1 MRKGQIDHS
10 TTTALIT
17 GGTQGLGLAIAKEL
31 VHANCTQIIIAGR
44 TEKTGQA
51 ARQMLEDMGCA
62 CLFYRCDISSHSD
75 CADLLSASFKR
86 FGPVNALV
94 NSAALTTRGTLLDSS
109 AELFEAHINTNL
121 RAPFFLM
128 QGVANRLIEAKL
140 AGSFVNILSVSAYVG
155 QSFLAPYAASKG
167 GLISLTK
174 NAANMLRH
182 HKIRVN
188 GVAPGWMDT
197 PGEDAIQKQ
206 FHNADDNWR
215 EDAARSLPLGQLVDP
230 EQLAPLV
237 SYLLSPSSGVIT
249 GAMIDYDQQIVGAM
263 PE

>member
-1 MRKGQIDHS
+1 MNKIDHTQ
-10 TTTALIT
+10 TTVLIT
-17 GGTQGLGLAIAKEL
+17 GGTQGLGFAVAREMASAGCRQFVL
-31 VHANCTQIIIAGR
+31 AGR
-44 TEKTGQA
+44 CKEKGATAQA
-51 ARQMLEDMGCA
+51 QLEAEGA
-62 CLFYRCDISSHSD
+62 SVAFHSCDITNPQE
-75 CADLLSASFKR
+75 CEALLAAAHDR
-86 FGPVNALV
+86 FGAINALL
-94 NSAALTTRGTLLDSS
+94 NSAALTTRGTILDSS
-109 AELFEAHINTNL
+109 LELFDAHINTNL

-128 QGVANRLIEAKL
+128 QGVANRLIAENM
-140 AGSFVNILSVSAYVG
+140 AGSMVNILSVSAYVG

-197 PGEDAIQKQ
+197 PGEDDIQKR
-206 FHNADDNWR
+206 FHGADDSWR
-215 EDAARSLPLGQLVDP
+215 EAAAKTLPFGQLVDAK
-230 EQLAPLV
+230 QLAPLI

-249 GAMIDYDQQIVGAM
+249 GSVIDYDQQIVGAL

>member
-1 MRKGQIDHS
+1 MNKIDHTQ
-10 TTTALIT
+10 TTVLIT
-17 GGTQGLGLAIAKEL
+17 GGTQGLGFAVAQEMQAAGCRQFVL
-31 VHANCTQIIIAGR
+31 AGR
-44 TEKTGQA
+44 SKEKGAAAQSRLETEGAKVV
-51 ARQMLEDMGCA
+51 
-62 CLFYRCDISSHSD
+62 FHPCDITNPQE
-75 CADLLSASFKR
+75 CEALLAAAQNR
-86 FGPVNALV
+86 FGAINALL
-94 NSAALTTRGTLLDSS
+94 NSAALTTRGTILDSS
-109 AELFEAHINTNL
+109 LELFDDHINTNL

-128 QGVANRLIEAKL
+128 QGVANRLIAENR
-140 AGSFVNILSVSAYVG
+140 AGSMVNILSVSAYVG

-197 PGEDAIQKQ
+197 PGEDEIQKR
-206 FHNADDNWR
+206 FHGAEDNWR
-215 EDAARSLPLGQLVDP
+215 EEAAKSLPLGQLVDP
-230 EQLAPLV
+230 KQLAPLI

-249 GAMIDYDQQIVGAM
+249 GSIIDYDQQIVGAL

>member
-1 MRKGQIDHS
+1 MNMADHTQ
-10 TTTALIT
+10 TTVLIT
-17 GGTQGLGLAIAKEL
+17 GGTQGLGFAVAQEMLAVGCRQFVL
-31 VHANCTQIIIAGR
+31 AGR
-44 TEKTGQA
+44 SKEKGAVAQSRLETEGA
-51 ARQMLEDMGCA
+51 SVA
-62 CLFYRCDISSHSD
+62 FHPCDITSPQE
-75 CADLLSASFKR
+75 CEALLAAAHDR
-86 FGPVNALV
+86 FGPVNALL
-94 NSAALTTRGTLLDSS
+94 NSAALTTRGTILDSS
-109 AELFEAHINTNL
+109 LELFDDHINTNL

-128 QGVANRLIEAKL
+128 QGVANRLIAENR
-140 AGSFVNILSVSAYVG
+140 AGSMVNILSVSAYVG

-197 PGEDAIQKQ
+197 PGEDEIQKR
-206 FHNADDNWR
+206 FHGAEDNWR
-215 EDAARSLPLGQLVDP
+215 EEAAKGLPFGQLVDP
-230 EQLAPLV
+230 KQLAPLI

-249 GAMIDYDQQIVGAM
+249 GSIIDYDQQIVGAL

>member
-1 MRKGQIDHS
+1 MNKIDHTQ
-10 TTTALIT
+10 TTVLIT
-17 GGTQGLGLAIAKEL
+17 GGTQGLGFAVAQEMQAAGCRQFVL
-31 VHANCTQIIIAGR
+31 AGR
-44 TEKTGQA
+44 SKEKGAAAQSRLETEGAKVV
-51 ARQMLEDMGCA
+51 
-62 CLFYRCDISSHSD
+62 FHPCDITNPQE
-75 CADLLSASFKR
+75 CEALLAAAHNR
-86 FGPVNALV
+86 FGAINALL
-94 NSAALTTRGTLLDSS
+94 NSAALTTRGTILDSS
-109 AELFEAHINTNL
+109 LELFDDHINTNL

-128 QGVANRLIEAKL
+128 QGVANRLIAENR
-140 AGSFVNILSVSAYVG
+140 AGSMVNILSVSAYVG

-197 PGEDAIQKQ
+197 PGEDEIQKR
-206 FHNADDNWR
+206 FHGAEDNWR
-215 EDAARSLPLGQLVDP
+215 EEAAKSLPLGQLVDP
-230 EQLAPLV
+230 KQLAPLI

-249 GAMIDYDQQIVGAM
+249 GSIIDYDQQIVGAL

>member
-1 MRKGQIDHS
+1 MHKLDH
-10 TTTALIT
+10 TNTTALIT
-17 GGTQGLGLAIAKEL
+17 GGTQGLGLAIA
-31 VHANCTQIIIAGR
+31 HALIETGCKRIVIAGR
-44 TEKTGQA
+44 SKSKGEA
-51 ARQMLEDMGCA
+51 AKAEIEGA
-62 CLFYRCDISSHSD
+62 GASCLFQPCDIAQTED
-75 CADLLSASFKR
+75 CAALLAAAHAE

-94 NSAALTTRGTLLDSS
+94 NSAALTTRGTILDSS
-109 AELFEAHINTNL
+109 LELFEAHIHTNL

-128 QGVANRLIEAKL
+128 QGVANQLIAAGQ

-182 HKIRVN
+182 HNIRVN

-197 PGEDAIQKQ
+197 PGEDDIQKR
-206 FHNADDNWR
+206 FHGAGDDWR
-215 EDAARSLPLGQLVDP
+215 EKAAQMLPLGQLVQP
-230 EQLAPLV
+230 SQLAPLV

-249 GAMIDYDQQIVGAM
+249 GSIIDYDQQIVGAM